1 MIKIKLD
8 NHNRVKDVEL
18 RKPLSEI
25 EFLDSAVAYLVITA
39 RTILENRKLRENYS
53 EEQENKDRALLHD
66 LINEPISALLSE
78 IYPEELREGLTPE
91 ELLAKLD
98 EKAAFLK
105 QKEAELKEK
114 GVVLDEKEG

>member
-39 RTILENRKLRENYS
+39 RTILENRKLRKNYS
-53 EEQENKDRALLHD
+53 EEEEKKDRALLHD
-66 LINEPISALLSE
+66 LINEPVSALLSE

-105 QKEAELKEK
+105 KKEAELKEK
-114 GVVLDEKEG
+114 GVVLDE